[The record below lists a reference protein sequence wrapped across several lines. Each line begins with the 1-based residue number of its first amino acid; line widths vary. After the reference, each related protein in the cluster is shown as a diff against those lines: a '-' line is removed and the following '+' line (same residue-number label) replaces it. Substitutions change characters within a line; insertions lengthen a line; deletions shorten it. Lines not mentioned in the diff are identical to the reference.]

1 MISMRLPT
9 RAGRSTPAHR
19 ISREQRL
26 RDGIDEVGRVKRLGI
41 IGGGAWG
48 TALAVVARRAGSQV
62 VLWARDDDVVT
73 AINERHENPFFLPGI
88 ALDPAIVATSDI
100 DAAMA
105 GAEAMLVVVPAQF
118 VRGVIGALRPGMP
131 EGMPVL
137 HCAKG
142 IEASSLKTMSE
153 VLAEL
158 LPNSPFAVLSGPTFA
173 AEVARGLPTA
183 VTVASHDRPLARS
196 FAAAVANSRFRPYL
210 STDPIGAEIGGAVK
224 NVLAIACGTVQ
235 GRGLG
240 ENARA
245 SLITRGLAE
254 MIRLGLAKGA
264 RAETFGGLSGLGDL
278 VLTCSATQ
286 SRNYALGVALGRGQ
300 KLGAA
305 LTGRRSVVEGV
316 ATAVA
321 VARLA
326 NQLGIEMPIS
336 EAVEAV
342 VRRGA
347 SIDAMIE
354 GLLRRPYRSE

>member
-1 MISMRLPT
+1 
-9 RAGRSTPAHR
+9 
-19 ISREQRL
+19 
-26 RDGIDEVGRVKRLGI
+26 VKRLGI

-48 TALAVVARRAGSQV
+48 TALAMVARRAGANV
-62 VLWARDDDVVT
+62 TLWARDDDVIA
-73 AINERHENPFFLPGI
+73 AINKRHENPLFLPGI
-88 ALDPAIVATSDI
+88 ALDPAIVATKDI

-105 GAEAMLVVVPAQF
+105 GAEAALLVVPAQF
-118 VRGVIGALRPGMP
+118 LRGVIGALRPGLP

-142 IEASSLKTMSE
+142 IEAGSLKTMSE
-153 VLAEL
+153 VSAEL

-183 VTVASHDRPLARS
+183 VTIASHDRPLARG
-196 FAAAVANSRFRPYL
+196 FAAALASSRFRPYL
-210 STDPIGAEIGGAVK
+210 SSDPTGAEIGGAVK

-254 MIRLGLAKGA
+254 MIRLGLAKGG
-264 RAETFGGLSGLGDL
+264 RAETLGGLSGVGDL

-300 KLGAA
+300 QLGAA
-305 LTGRRSVVEGV
+305 LAGRRSVVEGV
-316 ATAVA
+316 ATAAA

-342 VRRGA
+342 LRRGA
-347 SIDAMIE
+347 SIDAMID
-354 GLLRRPYRSE
+354 GLLSRPYRSE